1 MLQFPNIDPEIFE
14 ISLWGMSFALRW
26 YALAYIVGI
35 FLGWRHAVM
44 LVNRPKLWA
53 AGADAAAPM
62 SVKQVEDLMTWM
74 VLGIILGGRL
84 GYVFFYNWAYFSEN
98 PVDIVK
104 VWQGGMSF
112 HGGVAGVLLGAAYFC
127 WRNKI
132 SFIATADMI
141 AVSSVFGLFLGRIA
155 NFINGELWGRP
166 TDVSWAMVFPA
177 APDCPGAL
185 PGLCGR
191 HPSQLYE
198 AALEGIVLGAVL
210 LALVWGAKWLRKPG
224 RVLGVFLVG
233 YAIARTIV
241 ELFRQPDGQFM
252 TPDNPSGF
260 VISLGDFGLT
270 MGQSLSA
277 PMLLIGLVFLLRRQK
292 A

>member
-1 MLQFPNIDPEIFE
+1 MLYMLQFPDINPEIFS
-14 ISLWGMSFALRW
+14 ISLWGMTFALRW

-44 LVNRPKLWA
+44 LVNRPHLWA
-53 AGADAAAPM
+53 KVPM

-74 VLGIILGGRL
+74 VLGIIIGGRL
-84 GYVFFYNWAYFSEN
+84 GYVFFYNWAYFAEN

-127 WRNKI
+127 WRHKI
-132 SFIATADMI
+132 SFISTADMI

-166 TDVSWAMVFPA
+166 TDADWAMFFPD
-177 APDCPGAL
+177 APPCPDSWIGI
-185 PGLCGR
+185 CTR

-198 AALEGIVLGAVL
+198 AGLEGIVLGAVL
-210 LALVWGAKWLRKPG
+210 LAMVWGGKWLHRPG
-224 RVLGVFLVG
+224 RILGVFLVG

-241 ELFRQPDGQFM
+241 EQFREADGQFI
-252 TPDNPSGF
+252 TPENPAGH
-260 VISLGDFGLT
+260 VLSLGDFGLT
-270 MGQSLSA
+270 MGQSLSL
-277 PMLLIGLVFLLRRQK
+277 PMLLIGLVLLVRRLK